1 MRLDEELRRGFSREG
16 WDLPGVNLDS
26 TRLTGMGPE
35 ALSRGGRRVGGVAVA
50 SADLIDRAIEISRGI
65 AEHDGL
71 LATRSGSRRIFA
83 RSSTTVIVSAAAV
96 HGNATTAGKQENA
109 RMDREADFDTGS
121 VLMAWLRR
129 NQIAAA
135 GLD

>member
-1 MRLDEELRRGFSREG
+1 
-16 WDLPGVNLDS
+16 
-26 TRLTGMGPE
+26 MGPE

-83 RSSTTVIVSAAAV
+83 RSSTTVIVSAAAA
-96 HGNATTAGKQENA
+96 HGNATTASKQEKA
-109 RMDREADFDTGS
+109 RMDREADFVTGS
-121 VLMAWLRR
+121 SSWRGY
-129 NQIAAA
+129 AATKLPRQDRTRFDIH
-135 GLD
+135 GKW